1 MGSAHLSVI
10 LKTMFWKF
18 TSFLVISVTAFPFP
32 EECGITYIEPDNV
45 ENTFKGAG
53 NGSRIVGGFEA
64 VPGSLP
70 WQAYLIYDGY
80 FTCGGTLIS
89 NQWVLSAGHCFFGG
103 EDPKDWTI
111 VLGEFDDSRIEGY
124 EVYNAVEKVIM
135 HPRYDADFIDF
146 DFTLVK
152 LAAPVDFN
160 DRIAPACFPS
170 AGADLVNDFPP
181 GQVCI
186 TSGWGSIDTD
196 GTQYGSTLKQ
206 EYAELWSNEEC
217 ASQNAYPGWITYNMI
232 CAGFHLYGNEDP
244 ERCATLGFGD
254 SGGPLVCRDADGHW
268 THLGAT
274 SWGSF
279 CEQNSY
285 TPGVFAN
292 TINLRQWLVDTLEAN
307 E

>member
-1 MGSAHLSVI
+1 MKLI
-10 LKTMFWKF
+10 YF
-18 TSFLVISVTAFPFP
+18 TIFISSISAFPFP

-45 ENTFKGAG
+45 ENTFRGAG
-53 NGSRIVGGFEA
+53 NGSRIVGGYEA
-64 VPGSLP
+64 VPGSWP

-89 NQWVLSAGHCFFGG
+89 DQWVLSAGHCFFGG

-111 VLGEFDDSRIEGY
+111 VLGEFDDSVVEGY
-124 EVYNAVEKVIM
+124 EVYNGVEKVII
-135 HPRYDADFIDF
+135 HPQYDDVDTDF

-152 LAAPVDFN
+152 LAEPIEFN

-170 AGADLVNDFPP
+170 PDADLETTFPP

-186 TSGWGSIDTD
+186 TSGWGSIDPE
-196 GTQYGSTLKQ
+196 GTQWGPKLKQ

-217 ASQNAYPGWITYNMI
+217 ARDDAYPGWITDRMI
-232 CAGFHLYGNEDP
+232 CAGFHLTGAEDP
-244 ERCATLGFGD
+244 ERCASLGFGD
-254 SGGPLVCRDADGHW
+254 SGGPLVCRDSEGRW
-268 THLGAT
+268 THMGAT

-279 CEQNSY
+279 CDRHSY

-292 TINLRQWLVDTLEAN
+292 TINLRQWLVDTLDSN
-307 E
+307 